1 MATDE
6 DINIPKAITPIEHP
20 YHKHPDDR
28 KSINEKIQEMDKL
41 YSSIE
46 IGAASDTVLKALDPI
61 VEARLGHLLD
71 RLAQAPAELGAI
83 LDIRA
88 QICETWRIR
97 KQLKEAGK
105 NGKNAMNTIKN
116 IFSV

>member
-1 MATDE
+1 MASDE
-6 DINIPKAITPIEHP
+6 NIEIPKAIIEHP
-20 YHKHPDDR
+20 YHKHPDDK

-41 YSSIE
+41 YGSIE
-46 IGAASDTVLKALDPI
+46 IGAASDMVLKALDPI
-61 VEARLGHLLD
+61 VEMRLGHLLD
-71 RLAQAPAELGAI
+71 RLAQAPPELGAI